1 MVYTQGNNMKMK
13 IQRLVVAHIPKVH
26 LNVWPLFGGVLMV
39 LHVVPFYWHM
49 VLGFLMHIL
58 EEHAQNPYH
67 SMPKKMR

>member
-1 MVYTQGNNMKMK
+1 ME
-13 IQRLVVAHIPKVH
+13 IRLLAVAHIPKVR
-26 LNVWPLFGGVLMV
+26 LNVWPLFGGGLMV

-67 SMPKKMR
+67 SMPKNPYHNLPKKMR